1 MMKVLFHTDLEVV
14 NMSILEKIKK
24 LSVPRSEESIRSN
37 KLRQN
42 NRHIWGML
50 SQLPPT
56 IKFAGDEYRLNI
68 LRENNG
74 NWTITYHSDIA
85 KLRGDFVGFCC
96 EPEKVF
102 DELLELI
109 KKVKEMK

>member
-24 LSVPRSEESIRSN
+24 LSVPRSEESIRSA
-37 KLRQN
+37 KLRQD

-56 IKFAGDEYRLNI
+56 INFMGDEYRLTI
-68 LRENNG
+68 IRGDNG

-85 KLRGDFVGFCC
+85 KLKGDVLGFCC
-96 EPEKVF
+96 EPENVF
-102 DELLELI
+102 NKLLELI

>member
-1 MMKVLFHTDLEVV
+1 MI
-14 NMSILEKIKK
+14 NLEKLEN
-24 LSVPRSEESIRSN
+24 LSVPRSEESIKSA
-37 KLRQN
+37 KLRQD

-56 IKFAGDEYRLNI
+56 IKFVGDEYRLTI
-68 LRENNG
+68 LREDNG
-74 NWTITYHSDIA
+74 NWTVTYHSDIA

>member
-1 MMKVLFHTDLEVV
+1 MMKVLFHIDLEVV

-24 LSVPRSEESIRSN
+24 LSVPRSEESIRSD
-37 KLRQN
+37 KLRQD

-68 LRENNG
+68 LREDNG
-74 NWTITYHSDIA
+74 NWTVTYHSDIA
-85 KLRGDFVGFCC
+85 KLRGDFIGFCC
-96 EPEKVF
+96 EPENVF
-102 DELLELI
+102 NELLELI
-109 KKVKEMK
+109 TKVKEMK

>member
-1 MMKVLFHTDLEVV
+1 MIVTWHIQTIVRM
-14 NMSILEKIKK
+14 IKK
-24 LSVPRSEESIRSN
+24 LEALSVPRSEKSIKSA
-37 KLRQN
+37 KLRQDS
-42 NRHIWGML
+42 RHIWGML

-56 IKFAGDEYRLNI
+56 IRFAGDEYRLTI
-68 LRENNG
+68 LREDNG

-85 KLRGDFVGFCC
+85 KLRGDFIGFCC

-109 KKVKEMK
+109 IKVKEMK